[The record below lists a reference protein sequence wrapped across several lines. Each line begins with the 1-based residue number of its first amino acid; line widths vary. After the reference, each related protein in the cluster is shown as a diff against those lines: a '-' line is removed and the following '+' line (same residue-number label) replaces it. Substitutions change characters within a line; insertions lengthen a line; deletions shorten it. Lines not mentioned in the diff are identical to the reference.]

1 MSLKIIDK
9 NIKAVTTSAAKLN
22 LLIHRTAMMIVRHAA
37 PVAAGGEGH
46 GDCTRALALVK
57 AMPASMRRTMLVM
70 WFNTYTPIRVI
81 DKNDK
86 VGILKETAKGYTP
99 WDLAGGDLTPF
110 FDLAEQNPEGQIMNF
125 AKLVA
130 MVTRI
135 GKQIEKKIE
144 EGKVASED
152 VASAHAIAEQVA
164 NLKFQRVVVPVA
176 EVDAK
181 RVVKEAKNA
190 GDAVANAADI
200 DTPAKEVAFG

>member
-1 MSLKIIDK
+1 MSLKLIDK

-22 LLIHRTAMMIVRHAA
+22 QLIHTTAMMIVRHAA

-70 WFNTYTPIRVI
+70 WFSTYTPIRVV

-86 VGILKETAKGYTP
+86 VGILKETAKDYTP
-99 WDLAGGDLTPF
+99 WDLAGGELTPF
-110 FDLAEQNPEGQIMNF
+110 FDLAEQNPEGQIMDF

-144 EGKVASED
+144 EGKVAPED
-152 VASAHAIAEQVA
+152 VASAHAIAAQVSA
-164 NLKFQRVVVPVA
+164 LKFQRVVVPVA
-176 EVDAK
+176 EVEAK
-181 RVVKEAKNA
+181 RVTKAKNA

-200 DTPAKEVAFG
+200 DTPAKEVAIG